1 MQIILMA
8 FPKNSCFGQMGHLG
22 PKMVI
27 SQLWICC
34 KDSFTIFYK
43 KKSQERHYSNVFSEK
58 KNLIQGNL
66 AILVQKWLALITLDL
81 LSGYFKFYSIK
92 GAKRYMKILL
102 VVFQISFEL
111 PLGCHQIFLGHILL
125 FNCVWSKLR

>member
-1 MQIILMA
+1 MKRADRYMQIILMA
-8 FPKNSCFGQMGHLG
+8 FPKSSCFGQMGHLG

-27 SQLWICC
+27 SQLWIRC

-81 LSGYFKFYSIK
+81 LSGYFKFYTIK

-111 PLGCHQIFLGHILL
+111 PLGCH
-125 FNCVWSKLR
+125 

>member
-1 MQIILMA
+1 MA

-27 SQLWICC
+27 SQLWIRC

-58 KNLIQGNL
+58 KKSYSGQFGHFGPKMACPHNIGS
-66 AILVQKWLALITLDL
+66 TL
-81 LSGYFKFYSIK
+81 
-92 GAKRYMKILL
+92 R
-102 VVFQISFEL
+102 
-111 PLGCHQIFLGHILL
+111 L
-125 FNCVWSKLR
+125 F